1 MNPISITHCAPIASV
16 AGAAGHGFA
25 DVASENAPVVIAISE
40 IASGASPE
48 LVNVTGKVA
57 LALIALFAN
66 AAVVLERAVFGV
78 RRTFLIRL
86 LNTSPTYMFPSGVTT
101 TPTGVAKLASS
112 AWPLTPA
119 NAKFPVPA
127 NTVMIL
133 LVPSTRGIR

>member
-48 LVNVTGKVA
+48 LVNVTDRVA
-57 LALIALFAN
+57 LALIAWLAN

-78 RRTFLIRL
+78 SKTVLLRL
-86 LNTSPTYMFPSGVTT
+86 LNTPPKYRFPSGVTT
-101 TPTGVAKLASS
+101 TPTGVAKLPSG
-112 AWPLTPA
+112 AWPLSPA
-119 NAKFPVPA
+119 NAKSPVPA
-127 NTVMIL
+127 N
-133 LVPSTRGIR
+133 